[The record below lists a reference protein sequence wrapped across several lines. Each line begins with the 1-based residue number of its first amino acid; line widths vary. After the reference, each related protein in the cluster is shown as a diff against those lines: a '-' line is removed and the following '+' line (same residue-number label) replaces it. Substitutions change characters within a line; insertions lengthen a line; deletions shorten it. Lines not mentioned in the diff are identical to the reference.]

1 MLHTL
6 RKMLECDSGATAFE
20 NGLIAVLAI
29 LAAVTII
36 GQVEGSIRG
45 VFSDSAV
52 QNDTDWQLRR
62 H

>member
-1 MLHTL
+1 
-6 RKMLECDSGATAFE
+6 MLECDSGATAFE